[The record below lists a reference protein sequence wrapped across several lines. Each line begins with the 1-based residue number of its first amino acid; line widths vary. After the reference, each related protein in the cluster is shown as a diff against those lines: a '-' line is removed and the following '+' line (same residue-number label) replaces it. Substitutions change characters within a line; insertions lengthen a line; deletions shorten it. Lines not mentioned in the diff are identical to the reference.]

1 MPPKA
6 TNQESPLHRV
16 PASPRLSP
24 VQKLWNQIV
33 LLLATGM
40 GVGYSP
46 VMPGTVG
53 SLWGIP
59 LVWGLQESGLN
70 PLIQGAVAGLLIVI
84 GIPICSRAAHLMQK
98 EDPGGIVFDEIAA
111 FPIVFA
117 VVPIN
122 VTTAIL
128 GFLWFRLFD
137 VTKLWPV
144 SVFDRWHGG
153 LGIMTDDLVAGVYAG
168 LALWA
173 TMQVPGIGVS

>member
-1 MPPKA
+1 MPPEPLNK
-6 TNQESPLHRV
+6 ESPPHRV
-16 PASPRLSP
+16 SASPRLRP
-24 VQKLWNQIV
+24 VQKLWNQII

-40 GVGYSP
+40 GVGHSP

-70 PLIQGAVAGLLIVI
+70 PMLQGAAAGLLILL
-84 GIPICSRAAHLMQK
+84 GIPICSQAAKLLQK
-98 EDPGGIVFDEIAA
+98 EDPGAIVFDEIAV

-117 VVPIN
+117 VVPVN

-153 LGIMTDDLVAGVYAG
+153 LGIMTDDLVAGVYAA
-168 LALWA
+168 LALWL
-173 TMQVPGIGVS
+173 TMQVPGIGIS